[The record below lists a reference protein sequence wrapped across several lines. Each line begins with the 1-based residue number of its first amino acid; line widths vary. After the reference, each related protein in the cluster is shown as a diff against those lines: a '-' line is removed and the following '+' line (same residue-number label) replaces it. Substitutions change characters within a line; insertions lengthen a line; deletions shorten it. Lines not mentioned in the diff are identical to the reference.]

1 MRFKGPLVD
10 SYPSAVAL
18 VLLALCPYLVLTTAA
33 LPLDPLIGKTGHVS
47 ETWLQITAG
56 IANAFYS
63 FGCVLAAQFAQKL
76 HGRRLLVLYAALF
89 VAGSAMAAWAPVP
102 GFYVAGRIVQG
113 FTTGLMLIA
122 AVPPLVL
129 RWPPSKLPRTAIVMN
144 MGIFGATALG
154 PVIGGVIAG
163 GGDWRPLFW
172 IVAGLGALAL
182 LFVLLTY
189 EDQEPMDP
197 RAPWD
202 PVGISLAGIGSGAL
216 FFAVSF
222 TGAHPFLSLPVLLPF
237 LAGATALV
245 AAIAW
250 EYFSRRPLMPLRG
263 LAHTYPVVG
272 ILTAMIAGASSV
284 ALIQLA
290 QTVLEREGRS
300 PLEAGMLF
308 WPEFGAAVVA
318 AFIFGRLFRTKY
330 TPVLVITGLL
340 TLAGGG

>member
-10 SYPSAVAL
+10 SYPSAVVL
-18 VLLALCPYLVLTTAA
+18 VLALCPYLVLTTAA

-47 ETWLQITAG
+47 GTGLQLTGG
-56 IANAFYS
+56 IANAGYS
-63 FGCVLAAQFAQKL
+63 FGCVIAAQFAQKL

-89 VAGSAMAAWAPVP
+89 VVASVLAASAPTP
-102 GFYVAGRIVQG
+102 GVHIAGRIVQG
-113 FTTGLMLIA
+113 FSTGLMLIA

-154 PVIGGVIAG
+154 PVVGGVIAG
-163 GGDWRPLFW
+163 GGNWRPLFW

-197 RAPWD
+197 SAPWD

-222 TGAHPFLSLPVLLPF
+222 TGAHAFLSLPVLLPF
-237 LAGATALV
+237 LAGAAALV

-250 EYFSRRPLMPLRG
+250 EYFSPRPLMPLRG
-263 LAHTYPVVG
+263 LAHTYPV
-272 ILTAMIAGASSV
+272 
-284 ALIQLA
+284 
-290 QTVLEREGRS
+290 
-300 PLEAGMLF
+300 
-308 WPEFGAAVVA
+308 
-318 AFIFGRLFRTKY
+318 
-330 TPVLVITGLL
+330 
-340 TLAGGG
+340 